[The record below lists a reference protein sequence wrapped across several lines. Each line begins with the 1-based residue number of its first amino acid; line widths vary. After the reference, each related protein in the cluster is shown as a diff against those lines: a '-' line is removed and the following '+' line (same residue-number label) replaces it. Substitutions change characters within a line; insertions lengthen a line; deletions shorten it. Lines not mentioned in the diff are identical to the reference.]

1 MYQTYGGVS
10 FVQKSLFKH
19 LLFKSQKSM
28 EDLKCKHTR
37 KLSPTRTLNQCDQM
51 LKFKVGQIISKVA
64 QNDVKSV
71 FVSKGTFFKI
81 AQTSL
86 YIWATFETKY
96 FTQNL
101 RKSPNLVTLPS
112 TTTTV
117 VHTKI

>member
-1 MYQTYGGVS
+1 
-10 FVQKSLFKH
+10 
-19 LLFKSQKSM
+19 M
-28 EDLKCKHTR
+28 EDLKCKHTQ

-64 QNDVKSV
+64 QNVAKSV

-86 YIWATFETKY
+86 YIWSIFETKY

-101 RKSPNLVTLPS
+101 RKSPNLVTMLS
-112 TTTTV
+112 TPV
-117 VHTKI
+117 